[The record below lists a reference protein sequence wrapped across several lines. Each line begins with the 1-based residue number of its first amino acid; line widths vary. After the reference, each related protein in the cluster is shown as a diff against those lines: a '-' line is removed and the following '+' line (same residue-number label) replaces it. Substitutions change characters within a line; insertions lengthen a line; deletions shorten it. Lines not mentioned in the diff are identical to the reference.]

1 MVFRARLMAGLL
13 MVLAGWA
20 GTAPAQMDF
29 MEPLPVSP
37 VKLANDYRS
46 NFHWADAQ
54 YTGKLLVV
62 TGRIRT
68 ITPPQRVWNFHQD
81 KLYAFIT
88 IDTGNNRPLVVYFW
102 DWEAVKINRYRTGSS
117 ITVMGFC
124 QGVTPQLSLR
134 EACVYPG
141 GCGGPVADFYGPYFK
156 LPPRPYF
163 QTPPS

>member
-1 MVFRARLMAGLL
+1 MI
-13 MVLAGWA
+13 
-20 GTAPAQMDF
+20 
-29 MEPLPVSP
+29 PLTVTPR
-37 VKLANDYRS
+37 KLADDYRS

-54 YTGKLLVV
+54 YTGKLLLI

-68 ITPPQRVWNFHQD
+68 ISPPQRTWNLHQD

-88 IDTGNNRPLVVYFW
+88 IDTGRNRPLIVFFW
-102 DWEAVKINRYRTGSS
+102 DWEAEKMNHYRSGSS

-134 EACVYPG
+134 ESCIYPG

-156 LPPRPYF
+156 LPPYPHRP
-163 QTPPS
+163 